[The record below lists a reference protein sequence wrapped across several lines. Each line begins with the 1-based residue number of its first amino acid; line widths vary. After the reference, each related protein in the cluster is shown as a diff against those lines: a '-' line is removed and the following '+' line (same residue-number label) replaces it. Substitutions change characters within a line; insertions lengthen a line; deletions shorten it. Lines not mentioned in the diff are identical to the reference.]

1 MSRRASTLAFV
12 FAACAS
18 AGVAAEEHV
27 IEGAVTQ
34 WRPLVLFAQ
43 PGDTVRFKNMTG
55 HDTETIAGMLPEG
68 AEGWKSQ
75 LGEEGF
81 SVKLD
86 KEGAYV
92 YKCNPHISTGMVG
105 VIVAGDARP
114 PVNRAALDTGL
125 DNVKVGKNRGARV
138 LQKLD
143 QALAEG
149 L

>member
-1 MSRRASTLAFV
+1 MSRRATLAFV

-18 AGVAAEEHV
+18 AGVAAEERHRGRGHAMAAV
-27 IEGAVTQ
+27 GAV
-34 WRPLVLFAQ
+34 RPTR
-43 PGDTVRFKNMTG
+43 DTVRFKNMTG
-55 HDTETIAGMLPEG
+55 HDTDHRGDAARRRP
-68 AEGWKSQ
+68 GWKSQ

-81 SVKLD
+81 SVTLD

-114 PVNRAALDTGL
+114 PVNRAALDAGL
-125 DNVKVGKNRGARV
+125 DNVKVGKNMVARV
-138 LQKLD
+138 LKKLD

-149 L
+149 Q